1 MLRAA
6 AKVEVNLGEA
16 MADYTIHSVTIN
28 VLNRYGYSL
37 PNGWNS
43 VANTTEIVRD
53 NSMREYRSL
62 YTPTGGV
69 HFEPSSER
77 QQILYLPE
85 YSNTDPLTPMAR
97 MTVVLKDKS
106 GTQITFAD
114 ALSFGRYSA
123 GKLVE
128 GTAYDIVRNNVAFV
142 MGEYD
147 SFLDVFVEDMKYSDT
162 PILSSVSEN
171 IADIYQD
178 LKNFVCAYKDGT
190 EEMRYDAIVMCKSNF
205 EYYWGQRL
213 VDVLRAL
220 HEINYGERI
229 DEDEDY

>member
-1 MLRAA
+1 MNNDNNSSVYERDILELVTVAVEFCAYVENAA
-6 AKVEVNLGEA
+6 EKDRKIFISTMQKL
-16 MADYTIHSVTIN
+16 
-28 VLNRYGYSL
+28 L
-37 PNGWNS
+37 P
-43 VANTTEIVRD
+43 
-53 NSMREYRSL
+53 L
-62 YTPTGGV
+62 
-69 HFEPSSER
+69 
-77 QQILYLPE
+77 LYLKGVLAPKYE
-85 YSNTDPLTPMAR
+85 LTAEC
-97 MTVVLKDKS
+97 D
-106 GTQITFAD
+106 AD
-114 ALSFGRYSA
+114 SLSSFVSM
-123 GKLVE
+123 E
-128 GTAYDIVRNNVAFV
+128 NYDIVRNNVAFV

-205 EYYWGQRL
+205 ENYWGQRL
-213 VDVLRAL
+213 VNVLRAL

>member
-1 MLRAA
+1 MNNDNNSSVYERDILELVTVA
-6 AKVEVNLGEA
+6 VEFCAYVENAEEKDRKIFISTMQKL
-16 MADYTIHSVTIN
+16 
-28 VLNRYGYSL
+28 L
-37 PNGWNS
+37 P
-43 VANTTEIVRD
+43 
-53 NSMREYRSL
+53 L
-62 YTPTGGV
+62 
-69 HFEPSSER
+69 
-77 QQILYLPE
+77 LYLKGVLAPKYE
-85 YSNTDPLTPMAR
+85 LTEEC
-97 MTVVLKDKS
+97 D
-106 GTQITFAD
+106 AD
-114 ALSFGRYSA
+114 SLSSFVSM
-123 GKLVE
+123 E
-128 GTAYDIVRNNVAFV
+128 NYDIVRNNVAFV

-205 EYYWGQRL
+205 ENYWGQRL
-213 VDVLRAL
+213 VNVLRAL

>member
-1 MLRAA
+1 MNNDNNSSVYERDILELVTVAVEFCAYVENAA
-6 AKVEVNLGEA
+6 EKDRKIFISTMQKL
-16 MADYTIHSVTIN
+16 
-28 VLNRYGYSL
+28 L
-37 PNGWNS
+37 P
-43 VANTTEIVRD
+43 
-53 NSMREYRSL
+53 L
-62 YTPTGGV
+62 
-69 HFEPSSER
+69 
-77 QQILYLPE
+77 LYLKGVLAPKYE
-85 YSNTDPLTPMAR
+85 LTEEC
-97 MTVVLKDKS
+97 D
-106 GTQITFAD
+106 AD
-114 ALSFGRYSA
+114 SLSSFVSM
-123 GKLVE
+123 E
-128 GTAYDIVRNNVAFV
+128 NYDIVRNNVAFV

-205 EYYWGQRL
+205 ENYWGQRL
-213 VDVLRAL
+213 ANVLRAL